1 MRGGGARPTILP
13 EGDCDFTAVTAR
25 LRGVTVQVYGGR
37 NGVGSGVVWT
47 SNGLVVTNAYVAH
60 GRLARVVFPTGP
72 AVEARVVGWDGNADL
87 AALATDT
94 DGLIAADIGD
104 SDALR
109 VGELVVAVGSPF
121 GLPGA
126 VTAGVIHAVPS
137 RSLGGPRFIE
147 ADVRL
152 APGNSGGPLADSRG
166 RVIGINARIAGGLA
180 LAVPS
185 NVVARFLALV
195 RRGAIAVP

>member
-1 MRGGGARPTILP
+1 MGGAGVRHTILP
-13 EGDCDFTAVTAR
+13 EGDCDFTAVTAQV
-25 LRGVTVQVYGGR
+25 RGVTVQVYGGR
-37 NGVGSGVVWT
+37 TGIGSGVVWT
-47 SNGLVVTNAYVAH
+47 SNGLVVTNAHVAH
-60 GRLARVVFPTGP
+60 GRLARVVFPTGH
-72 AVEARVVGWDGNADL
+72 AVEARLLAWDWDSDL
-87 AALATDT
+87 AALGTNT

-121 GLPGA
+121 GLAGA
-126 VTAGVIHAVPS
+126 VTAGVIHAIPS
-137 RSLGGPRFIE
+137 RRLSGPRFIE

-185 NVVARFLALV
+185 NVVTCFLASV

>member
-1 MRGGGARPTILP
+1 MRGAGAGPTILP
-13 EGDCDFTAVTAR
+13 EGGCDFAAVTAR
-25 LRGVTVQVYGGR
+25 LRAVTVQVYCGR

-47 SNGLVVTNAYVAH
+47 SGGLIVTNAHVAH
-60 GRLARVVFPTGP
+60 GRLARVVLPTGH
-72 AVEARVVGWDGNADL
+72 AVEARLLVRDGDSDL
-87 AALATDT
+87 AALATNT
-94 DGLIAADIGD
+94 GGLIAADIGD

-126 VTAGVIHAVPS
+126 VTAGVIHAAPS
-137 RSLGGPRFIE
+137 RRRGGPSFIE

-152 APGNSGGPLADSRG
+152 APGNSGGPLADSCG

-185 NVVARFLALV
+185 NVVAGFLAS
-195 RRGAIAVP
+195 VP